1 LRRENG
7 RCYPSGAAEGAA
19 IRGCRGQG
27 VNLSDIKPVDLIVF
41 FGLFGMFILGFVQG
55 IVRRVIGIM
64 SMLFSL
70 VLAAQLRDPIGN
82 YLVGWW
88 SDQPPEY
95 SRMIAFGAVFV
106 AGVVASTVGIQWFYR
121 PTPLLP
127 RYPVL
132 EEVIGGLLGLFQG
145 VILLAAMFLIIDPF
159 YNLNTGPTTN
169 EFVILR
175 TIHEAFDGS
184 VTGSFFRENFIPN
197 VMAVFGGVFPE
208 GVRKAF
214 ER

>member
-1 LRRENG
+1 MD
-7 RCYPSGAAEGAA
+7 
-19 IRGCRGQG
+19 
-27 VNLSDIKPVDLIVF
+27 LSQIKPVDLVVF

-55 IVRRVIGIM
+55 IVRRVIGIF
-64 SMLFSL
+64 SMLFAL

-145 VILLAAMFLIIDPF
+145 TILIAALFLILDPY
-159 YNLNTGPTTN
+159 YNLKPGATAN
-169 EFVILR
+169 EVSVLR
-175 TIHEAFDGS
+175 SIHGALDSS
-184 VTGSFFRENFIPN
+184 VTAAVFRDHVIPN
-197 VMAVFGGVFPE
+197 VMAAFGGVFPE
-208 GVRKAF
+208 GIRKAF
-214 ER
+214 QR

>member
-1 LRRENG
+1 
-7 RCYPSGAAEGAA
+7 
-19 IRGCRGQG
+19 
-27 VNLSDIKPVDLIVF
+27 VNLSDIKPIDLIVF

-70 VLAAQLRDPIGN
+70 VLAAQLRDPVGN
-82 YLVGWW
+82 YLVTWW

-106 AGVVASTVGIQWFYR
+106 AGVIASTVGIQWFYR

-145 VILLAAMFLIIDPF
+145 TIVLAAMFLILDPF
-159 YNLNTGPTTN
+159 YNLKTGPTTN
-169 EFVILR
+169 EVAVLR
-175 TIHEAFDGS
+175 MIHDAFEDS
-184 VTGSFFRENFIPN
+184 VTGGFFRNDFIPN
-197 VMAVFGGVFPE
+197 VMAVFGGLFPE